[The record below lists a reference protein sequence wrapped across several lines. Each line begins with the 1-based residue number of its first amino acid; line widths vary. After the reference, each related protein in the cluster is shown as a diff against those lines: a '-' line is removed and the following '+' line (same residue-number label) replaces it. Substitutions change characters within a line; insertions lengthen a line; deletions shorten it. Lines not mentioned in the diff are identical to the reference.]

1 MVVYKSHEL
10 ALEANWREEVAKDI
24 QLLRRAGPY
33 QLALLSHLRRDDK
46 ILPVMKAVWLHSLH
60 TSCPSE
66 IGFWNEICK
75 IHWRPVAES
84 LLKDVLGSYDQWQ
97 TGQSGTMLSPLYAF
111 DVHSLEMPGSSLVM
125 QVMLPMQNLQGLRD
139 KHFFQLWLDQTTLLA
154 EVLQRCLPV
163 SLWEVVQAVGEDMRG
178 ENLGLL
184 AEDVITEIAARA
196 CAALQDWPGKTV
208 FQSVR
213 SHLHSVVSVLMHHV
227 LHEGEERD
235 YPGALLPAVA
245 AMLLLPMSQSVV
257 ALQVKLSSLRTASHG
272 DFSKLRSVLMGHA
285 TWQTIRDYG
294 LKVVLQLHAADL
306 EESLRAPFAGRNLKD
321 FCMIG
326 WLLCWQRGILV
337 QRCVVASGGWGTR
350 KTRSDSYKFV
360 ENTRVAAYHSAPFSL
375 QACYSTAFFLCLLF
389 NLMSHFL
396 VSVRRGRTLCSF

>member
-10 ALEANWREEVAKDI
+10 ASEANWREEVAKDI

-84 LLKDVLGSYDQWQ
+84 LLGSYDQWQ

-111 DVHSLEMPGSSLVM
+111 DVHSLEMPGSTLVM

-139 KHFFQLWLDQTTLLA
+139 KDFLQLWLDQTTLLA
-154 EVLQRCLPV
+154 EVLQRCLPA
-163 SLWEVVQAVGEDMRG
+163 SLWEVVQAVGEEMG
-178 ENLGLL
+178 EADLGLL

-196 CAALQDWPGKTV
+196 CAALQEWPGKTV

-227 LHEGEERD
+227 LHEGEQRD

-257 ALQVKLSSLRTASHG
+257 ALQVKLSSLRSASHG
-272 DFSKLRSVLMGHA
+272 DFSKFRSVLMGHL

-306 EESLRAPFAGRNLKD
+306 EESLRAPFAGGKLQD
-321 FCMIG
+321 FCMIV

-337 QRCVVASGGWGTR
+337 RRDVDKSRGSGTR
-350 KTRSDSYKFV
+350 KGRALIHT
-360 ENTRVAAYHSAPFSL
+360 
-375 QACYSTAFFLCLLF
+375 
-389 NLMSHFL
+389 NL
-396 VSVRRGRTLCSF
+396 